1 MRNTGMNVTPFYPAL
16 LLAAAAL
23 LAGCAGAQSDF
34 ECGATAGDTCM
45 TMEAAN
51 DRARALAAPVKPAAG
66 ALPRLAD
73 RQAAVPAALP
83 AVKPAPAVSVTVT
96 PAAKPAPA
104 VSVIVTPAATPVGR
118 GLLRPAAAPL
128 LPASA
133 HVPAACAT
141 CGGVPAVRTVAVTA
155 GVWVAPYVDDGGV
168 LHQPGRLSF
177 VAVPSRWRLP
187 AGGE

>member
-1 MRNTGMNVTPFYPAL
+1 MTVTYECIRPAL
-16 LLAAAAL
+16 LLAAAVV

-73 RQAAVPAALP
+73 RQAAMPAALP
-83 AVKPAPAVSVTVT
+83 TAGGQVSTVSLKAEQAADAVPAVSVTVT
-96 PAAKPAPA
+96 PAADA
-104 VSVIVTPAATPVGR
+104 VPVR
-118 GLLRPAAAPL
+118 SPEI
-128 LPASA
+128 
-133 HVPAACAT
+133 
-141 CGGVPAVRTVAVTA
+141 TA
-155 GVWVAPYVDDGGV
+155 GVWIAPWTDDAGV
-168 LHQPGRLSF
+168 LHEPGRLSF
-177 VAVPSRWRLP
+177 VAVPSRWRLA